1 MVVSVVVVDGG
12 MDGGGGKE
20 PLSFVDGAKSSVG
33 VCRCLTS
40 RLVYIAKRC
49 GDIDYLFVLY
59 TKAIVV
65 QWLIVWLL

>member
-33 VCRCLTS
+33 VCRCSTKS
-40 RLVYIAKRC
+40 GVTVGMYSIS
-49 GDIDYLFVLY
+49 Y
-59 TKAIVV
+59 TATVK
-65 QWLIVWLL
+65 LVWLNW

>member
-1 MVVSVVVVDGG
+1 MSVVVVDGG

-20 PLSFVDGAKSSVG
+20 PLLFVDGAKLSVG
-33 VCRCLTS
+33 VCRCSTS
-40 RLVYIAKRC
+40 QLVCIAERRR
-49 GDIDYLFVLY
+49 DIDYLFVLY

>member
-33 VCRCLTS
+33 VCRCSTS
-40 RLVYIAKRC
+40 RLVCIAE
-49 GDIDYLFVLY
+49 
-59 TKAIVV
+59 
-65 QWLIVWLL
+65 